1 MIDYHHPTMFDAM
14 SHHYICDKIFNKLST
29 DFKVNV
35 LEELIEEYYDP
46 RPVSRYHSFAA
57 LKSAISTKCFVKDTK
72 LRGQLQSLLWRWI
85 TKSHQNYDMYT
96 HAITH
101 GNHLDI
107 IDLMKKT
114 DATPEQLILFM
125 NAVKSPTDKDKTV
138 KSKPHVID
146 ILLKD
151 VHSIADLDRLLNIE
165 EAVVPAVDV
174 SPQPAVAS
182 VIDVCTQPVASV
194 IDVCTQPVASVIDVC
209 TQPVEVPSPVKP
221 NKKSRHRIT
230 FGSVTYR
237 APDPIPVAS
246 PGLGQDLVQ
255 DLAPAA
261 ASGPPRRPSMMNII
275 RNMASSDEDSDVK

>member
-174 SPQPAVAS
+174 SPQPAV
-182 VIDVCTQPVASV
+182 V
-194 IDVCTQPVASVIDVC
+194 SVIDVC
-209 TQPVEVPSPVKP
+209 TQPVEVPSPV
-221 NKKSRHRIT
+221 NKKSRRRIT

-255 DLAPAA
+255 NIAPAA
-261 ASGPPRRPSMMNII
+261 NSGPNRPHSILKTLENIQL
-275 RNMASSDEDSDVK
+275 SDEDSDAK